1 MVSLHDFGIAGRSAR
16 FLAAGAYARSRGLVW
31 RRWCW
36 SVARLGGTACRS
48 WRRRGRPI
56 VTAVL
61 LAAIVSSRGF
71 VTDEVVGDAA
81 TFGVRNGFVV
91 VVALWVAGD
100 DVPGVQEAREVAQD
114 AEEDVDQGVA
124 RTDARFDPDC
134 ETQGMLAR

>member
-1 MVSLHDFGIAGRSAR
+1 M
-16 FLAAGAYARSRGLVW
+16 
-31 RRWCW
+31 
-36 SVARLGGTACRS
+36 
-48 WRRRGRPI
+48 
-56 VTAVL
+56 TAVL